1 MKWHWPTRIA
11 VFLVCSVLAAHAQQ
25 TRAECPF
32 SPIPA
37 PTGKFSVG
45 TLVLPLQRL
54 NGTGTSRRVQLWYPA
69 EGSSSAE
76 FAGYVPD
83 PQALDVFRSVKFL
96 DQPECVFKNWGK
108 LKTAARER
116 AKPLSAK
123 NKFPLVIISP
133 GAGMPRSAY
142 TAYAQQLASDGFV
155 VASVDYGSYGFLVS
169 GNKALEEGP
178 KDDSPAASEIAAED
192 WAAHISELLDEIS
205 GKRPAVDETE
215 QAILKIVDLKRIAAM
230 GHSIGGTASVLA
242 CEKDSRLRACIN
254 ADGGLDFTRLAV
266 SGIRGTALFLR
277 SHPLYSAADLA
288 KRHRTQEEFDKMGKK
303 ALTET
308 QSLFSKPGGEAWVLS
323 IDGTGHMSYSDAP
336 YTMPT
341 TISRFGGTI
350 IEPGR
355 LFKIVIRLMETYMEH
370 EFDPSKLFQPNEFPE
385 LKLQVSRRQGK

>member
-1 MKWHWPTRIA
+1 MALACKNRRFSDVFSNGGTRPANQGRMSFFANSGAHGQIFGWNTGAAPATPQWNRNIA
-11 VFLVCSVLAAHAQQ
+11 ARSALVPGRGLIECRIRWV
-25 TRAECPF
+25 RARFP
-32 SPIPA
+32 
-37 PTGKFSVG
+37 
-45 TLVLPLQRL
+45 
-54 NGTGTSRRVQLWYPA
+54 GTGSL
-69 EGSSSAE
+69 
-76 FAGYVPD
+76 
-83 PQALDVFRSVKFL
+83 RSVKFL
-96 DQPECVFKNWGK
+96 DQPECVFENWGK

-155 VASVDYGSYGFLVS
+155 VATVDFGSYGFLVS

-178 KDDSPAASEIAAED
+178 KEDNAGSAEIAAED

-205 GKRPAVDETE
+205 GKCPAVNEVE
-215 QAILKIVDLKRIAAM
+215 QAILKIVDLTRIAAM
-230 GHSIGGTASVLA
+230 GHSIGGTASILA
-242 CEKDSRLRACIN
+242 CEKDSRFRACIN

-303 ALTET
+303 ALAET
-308 QSLFSKPGGEAWVLS
+308 QALFSKSGGEAWVLS

-355 LFKIVIRLMETYMEH
+355 LFKIIIRLMETYMEH
-370 EFDPSKLFQPNEFPE
+370 EFDSSKPFQPNEFPE

>member
-1 MKWHWPTRIA
+1 M
-11 VFLVCSVLAAHAQQ
+11 
-25 TRAECPF
+25 
-32 SPIPA
+32 
-37 PTGKFSVG
+37 
-45 TLVLPLQRL
+45 
-54 NGTGTSRRVQLWYPA
+54 
-69 EGSSSAE
+69 
-76 FAGYVPD
+76 
-83 PQALDVFRSVKFL
+83 
-96 DQPECVFKNWGK
+96 
-108 LKTAARER
+108 
-116 AKPLSAK
+116 
-123 NKFPLVIISP
+123 
-133 GAGMPRSAY
+133 
-142 TAYAQQLASDGFV
+142 
-155 VASVDYGSYGFLVS
+155 S

-178 KDDSPAASEIAAED
+178 KEDNAISAEIAAED

-215 QAILKIVDLKRIAAM
+215 QSILKTVDLKRIAVM
-230 GHSIGGTASVLA
+230 GHSIGGTASILA
-242 CEKDSRLRACIN
+242 CEKDSRFRACIN
-254 ADGGLDFTRLAV
+254 ADGGLDFTRLAS
-266 SGIRGTALFLR
+266 SGVHRTALFLR

-308 QSLFSKPGGEAWVLS
+308 QALFSKPGGEAWVLS

-385 LKLQVSRRQGK
+385 LKLAGFQKVRKVVLRSLVSAGNRTSMKKRSLGVCAFRNSGSAVNGRNTWRSCPRTLSIFPVDRPGKMADTGHTGTHAPQSMHSTGSMNSMLEPSNCGSSFLG

>member
-1 MKWHWPTRIA
+1 M
-11 VFLVCSVLAAHAQQ
+11 
-25 TRAECPF
+25 
-32 SPIPA
+32 
-37 PTGKFSVG
+37 
-45 TLVLPLQRL
+45 
-54 NGTGTSRRVQLWYPA
+54 N
-69 EGSSSAE
+69 
-76 FAGYVPD
+76 YVPD

-96 DQPECVFKNWGK
+96 DQPECVFENWGK

-116 AKPLSAK
+116 AKPLSSR

-133 GAGMPRSAY
+133 GAGMPRNAY
-142 TAYAQQLASDGFV
+142 TVYAQQLASDGFV
-155 VASVDYGSYGFLVS
+155 VATIDFGSYGFLVS
-169 GNKALEEGP
+169 GNKSLEEGP
-178 KDDSPAASEIAAED
+178 KEDNARSAEIAAED

-205 GKRPAVDETE
+205 GKHPAVDEIE
-215 QAILKIVDLKRIAAM
+215 QAVLKIVDLTRIAAM
-230 GHSIGGTASVLA
+230 GHSIGGTASILA

-277 SHPLYSAADLA
+277 SHPLYSASDLA

-303 ALTET
+303 ALDET
-308 QSLFSKPGGEAWVLS
+308 QALFSKPGGEAWVLS
-323 IDGTGHMSYSDAP
+323 INGTGHMSYSDAP

-370 EFDPSKLFQPNEFPE
+370 EFDSSKPFQPNEFPE

>member
-1 MKWHWPTRIA
+1 MA
-11 VFLVCSVLAAHAQQ
+11 VNAQQ
-25 TRAECPF
+25 TTAECPF
-32 SPIPA
+32 SPIPV

-69 EGSSSAE
+69 DSSSNAE
-76 FAGYVPD
+76 FAAYVPD

-96 DQPECVFKNWGK
+96 DQPECVFERWGK
-108 LKTAARER
+108 LKTTARER

-123 NKFPLVIISP
+123 KSFPLVIISP

-142 TAYAQQLASDGFV
+142 TVYAQQLASDGFV
-155 VASVDYGSYGFLVS
+155 VATVDFGSYGFLVS

-178 KDDSPAASEIAAED
+178 KEDNAASAEIAAED

-205 GKRPAVDETE
+205 GKRSVVDEIE
-215 QAILKIVDLKRIAAM
+215 QAILKIVDSKRIAAM
-230 GHSIGGTASVLA
+230 GHSIGGTASILA
-242 CEKDSRLRACIN
+242 CEKDSRIRACIN
-254 ADGGLDFTRLAV
+254 ADGGLDFTKLAATGV
-266 SGIRGTALFLR
+266 RGTALFLR

-288 KRHRTQEEFDKMGKK
+288 KRHRTQEEFERIGKK

-308 QSLFSKPGGEAWVLS
+308 QALFSKPGGEAWVFS
-323 IDGTGHMSYSDAP
+323 IDGTGHLSFSDAP
-336 YTMPT
+336 YTMPN

-355 LFKIVIRLMETYMEH
+355 LFKIVIRVMETYMEH
-370 EFDPSKLFQPNEFPE
+370 EFDPSKPFHPDFPE
-385 LKLQVSRRQGK
+385 LKLQASRRQEK

>member
-1 MKWHWPTRIA
+1 MKLHWLARIA
-11 VFLVCSVLAAHAQQ
+11 VFLMCSVMAGRAQQ

-83 PQALDVFRSVKFL
+83 PQALEVLRSVKFL
-96 DQPECVFKNWGK
+96 DQPECVFENWGK

-155 VASVDYGSYGFLVS
+155 VATVDFGSYGFLVS

-178 KDDSPAASEIAAED
+178 KEDNAGSAEIAAED

-205 GKRPAVDETE
+205 GKRPAVDEME
-215 QAILKIVDLKRIAAM
+215 QAILKIVDLTRIAAM
-230 GHSIGGTASVLA
+230 GHSIGGTASILA
-242 CEKDSRLRACIN
+242 CEKDSRFRACIN

-288 KRHRTQEEFDKMGKK
+288 RRHRTQEEFDKMGKK
-303 ALTET
+303 ALAET
-308 QSLFSKPGGEAWVLS
+308 QALFSKSGGEAWVLS

-370 EFDPSKLFQPNEFPE
+370 EFDPSKPFQPNEFPE

>member
-1 MKWHWPTRIA
+1 MKWHRPARIA
-11 VFLVCSVLAAHAQQ
+11 VFLMCSVMAGRAQQ

-83 PQALDVFRSVKFL
+83 PQALEVFRSVKFL
-96 DQPECVFKNWGK
+96 DQPECVFENWGK

-123 NKFPLVIISP
+123 NKFPLIIISP

-155 VASVDYGSYGFLVS
+155 VATVDFGSYGFLVS

-178 KDDSPAASEIAAED
+178 KEDNAGSAEIAAED

-205 GKRPAVDETE
+205 GKRPAVDEME
-215 QAILKIVDLKRIAAM
+215 QAILTIVDLTRIAAM
-230 GHSIGGTASVLA
+230 GHSIGGTASILA
-242 CEKDSRLRACIN
+242 CEKDSRFRACIN

-266 SGIRGTALFLR
+266 AGIRGTALFLR

-303 ALTET
+303 ALAET
-308 QSLFSKPGGEAWVLS
+308 QALFSKSGGEAWVLS

-370 EFDPSKLFQPNEFPE
+370 EFDPSKPFQPNEFPE

>member
-1 MKWHWPTRIA
+1 MKYYWPITIVIFLICLAIA
-11 VFLVCSVLAAHAQQ
+11 ARAQQ
-25 TRAECPF
+25 TKAECPF
-32 SPIPA
+32 SPLPA
-37 PTGKFSVG
+37 PTGNFSVG

-69 EGSSSAE
+69 EGSSSTE

-83 PQALDVFRSVKFL
+83 PHALDVFRSVKFL
-96 DQPECVFKNWGK
+96 DQPKCVFENWGK

-116 AKPLSAK
+116 AQPLSAK

-155 VASVDYGSYGFLVS
+155 VATVDFGSYGFLVS

-178 KDDSPAASEIAAED
+178 KEDNASSAEIAAED
-192 WAAHISELLDEIS
+192 WAAHIIEVLDEAS
-205 GKRPAVDETE
+205 GKHPAVDETE
-215 QAILKIVDLKRIAAM
+215 QAILKIVDRNRIAAM
-230 GHSIGGTASVLA
+230 GHSIGGTASILA
-242 CEKDSRLRACIN
+242 CEKDSRFRACIN
-254 ADGGLDFTRLAV
+254 ADGGLDFTRLAA

-277 SHPLYSAADLA
+277 SHPLYSTADLA
-288 KRHRTQEEFDKMGKK
+288 MRHRTQEEFDKMGKK
-303 ALTET
+303 ALAET
-308 QSLFSKPGGEAWVLS
+308 QALFSKPGGEAWVLS

-350 IEPGR
+350 IEPAR
-355 LFKIVIRLMETYMEH
+355 LYKIVIHLMETYMEH
-370 EFDPSKLFQPNEFPE
+370 EFDSSKPFQPNEFPE
-385 LKLQVSRRQGK
+385 LKLQVSRSKAK

>member
-1 MKWHWPTRIA
+1 MIGLSA
-11 VFLVCSVLAAHAQQ
+11 LLLCAAISGRAQQ
-25 TRAECPF
+25 SAGDCPF

-54 NGTGTSRRVQLWYPA
+54 NGTGTSRRVQFWYPA
-69 EGSSSAE
+69 EGSSNAE
-76 FAGYVPD
+76 FAAYVPD
-83 PQALDVFRSVKFL
+83 AHALDVFRSVKFL
-96 DQPECVFKNWGK
+96 DQPECVFENWGK

-116 AKPLSAK
+116 AKPLSAR
-123 NKFPLVIISP
+123 NRFPLVIISP

-155 VASVDYGSYGFLVS
+155 VATVDFGSYGFLVS
-169 GNKALEEGP
+169 GNKVLEEGP
-178 KDDSPAASEIAAED
+178 KDDNAGSAGIAAED

-205 GKRPAVDETE
+205 GKRRAVDEME
-215 QAILKIVDLKRIAAM
+215 QAILKIIDLKRIAAM
-230 GHSIGGTASVLA
+230 GHSIGGTASILA
-242 CEKDSRLRACIN
+242 CEKESRLRACIN
-254 ADGGLDFTRLAV
+254 ADGGLDFTRLAA
-266 SGIRGTALFLR
+266 SGIHGTALFLR

-303 ALTET
+303 ALAET
-308 QSLFSKPGGEAWVLS
+308 QALFSKPGGEAWVLS

-355 LFKIVIRLMETYMEH
+355 LFKIVIRVMETYMEH
-370 EFDPSKLFQPNEFPE
+370 EFDPSNPFQPNEFSE
-385 LKLQVSRRQGK
+385 LKLQVARTQGK